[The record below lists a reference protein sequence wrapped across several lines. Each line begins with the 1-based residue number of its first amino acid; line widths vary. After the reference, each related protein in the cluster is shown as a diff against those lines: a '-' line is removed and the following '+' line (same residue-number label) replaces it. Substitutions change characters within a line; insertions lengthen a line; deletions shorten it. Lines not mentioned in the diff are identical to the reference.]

1 MDPALSDC
9 LKQGGAKL
17 LSKTK
22 NLVVDTSVHFTS
34 DGEPVFGRSKL
45 SSLERWLVQVRTDGG
60 EIVEVC
66 TNEKPW
72 NEMTS
77 GAEFTA
83 ADGDRKH

>member
-1 MDPALSDC
+1 M
-9 LKQGGAKL
+9 
-17 LSKTK
+17 
-22 NLVVDTSVHFTS
+22 VDTSVHFTS

-66 TNEKPW
+66 TNEKHW